1 MGTHCHIAVDTKTHG
16 IIGCYVHFDGYPS
29 NMVPTLRSFLRER
42 TPSCLMLLIRQ
53 AQQAGGI
60 HSFNPEGVDLSDGMW
75 GPEAFNNEDF
85 GDGVNY
91 RYLVDM
97 KTGDLITEKRRE
109 HDFQPRW
116 IPITEDEWND

>member
-1 MGTHCHIAVDTKTHG
+1 MGTHCHIAVGTKTHG

-53 AQQAGGI
+53 AQQSGGMQ
-60 HSFNPEGVDLSDGMW
+60 SFNPEGIELSDGMW
-75 GPEAFNNEDF
+75 GPEVYNDENF
-85 GDGVNY
+85 GDCVCY

-97 KTGDLITEKRRE
+97 ETGELHAESRRNGSSQ
-109 HDFQPRW
+109 DSW
-116 IPITEDEWND
+116 IPIKENEWDV

>member
-1 MGTHCHIAVDTKTHG
+1 VGTHCHIAVGTKTHG

-60 HSFNPEGVDLSDGMW
+60 HSFNPEGVDMSDGMW
-75 GPEAFNNEDF
+75 GPEVFNDEDF
-85 GDGVNY
+85 GDGVHY

-97 KTGDLITEKRRE
+97 ETGELHAESRRNGSSQ
-109 HDFQPRW
+109 DTW
-116 IPITEDEWND
+116 IQITEDDWND